1 MSLSKRKAGLVAAA
15 AIAAA
20 VAAAPLSAHE
30 QSFSALESL
39 GAQPLSAAEMDAVN
53 GQAYTL
59 AVAALLAYAA
69 QFQVTS
75 TQTPTTTQTQIA
87 TQYTAIATSLS
98 TVTVVTQKYYS
109 TSSGSR
115 VLVRR

>member
-1 MSLSKRKAGLVAAA
+1 VILSKRKAGLMAAA
-15 AIAAA
+15 AIAASL
-20 VAAAPLSAHE
+20 AATPLSAHE

-69 QFQVTS
+69 SVQVT
-75 TQTPTTTQTQIA
+75 QPQVA
-87 TQYTAIATSLS
+87 TQYTTIAVSLS
-98 TVTVVTQKYYS
+98 KVTVVTQKYFTT
-109 TSSGSR
+109 TSSSR

>member
-1 MSLSKRKAGLVAAA
+1 VSLSKRKAGLVAAA
-15 AIAAA
+15 ALAAS
-20 VAAAPLSAHE
+20 VAATPLSAHE

-69 QFQVTS
+69 QVQATQPQV
-75 TQTPTTTQTQIA
+75 A
-87 TQYTAIATSLS
+87 TQYTTIAASLS
-98 TVTVVTQKYYS
+98 KVTVVTQKYFTT
-109 TSSGSR
+109 TSCCR
-115 VLVRR
+115 ILVRR